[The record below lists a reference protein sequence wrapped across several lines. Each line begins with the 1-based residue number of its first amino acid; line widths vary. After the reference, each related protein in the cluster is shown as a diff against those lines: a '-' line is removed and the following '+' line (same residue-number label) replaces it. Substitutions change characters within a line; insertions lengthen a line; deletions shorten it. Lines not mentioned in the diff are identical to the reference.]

1 MSFSNRISTD
11 YILTSLIVSN
21 CKMWMAITYITQA
34 AKRQRPSIDKRTI
47 GIAVVI
53 ILSLDGTD
61 FPRMSSADDGMAG
74 SKTCEEPLRL
84 EMTGAIPA
92 VRQLIWSVS
101 KLEAVY
107 L

>member
-1 MSFSNRISTD
+1 MD
-11 YILTSLIVSN
+11 YLLASLIVSN
-21 CKMWMAITYITQA
+21 CKMWMAITYITHA
-34 AKRQRPSIDKRTI
+34 TKRQRQNIDRRTI

-84 EMTGAIPA
+84 EMTGGIPA

-101 KLEAVY
+101 KLEVVH